1 MPATNTAKG
10 TRDFSKKDL
19 VKRNYIFNIIKETFE
34 LFGFEP
40 LETPAME
47 NIETLTGKYG
57 DEGDQLLFRILR
69 SGDFLK
75 SLNENELNKENQKKI
90 RSSIA
95 DKGLRYD
102 LTIPFARYI
111 AKNHSTLGLP
121 YKRYQIQP
129 VWRADRPARGR
140 YREFYQCDADV
151 AGTSSLLSDAEF
163 VMIVDKVFS
172 KLELPS
178 AVIKLNNRKILAG
191 IADTLSKDD
200 CVIEMTVAIDKL
212 DKIGIEGVE
221 KELTQRGFSTSDIEK
236 VNGFINIEGNNAERI
251 EKLRALLPA
260 DNIGQIGAKELEE
273 VLSYTNSCS
282 FKNAQVSVDFSLA
295 RGLNYYTG
303 TIYEVVLNGVQMGSV
318 ASGGRYDNLTESFGV
333 KNVPGVGLSFGA
345 ERIFDV
351 MEQLN
356 LFPKHL
362 EKTCDVLVLNIEEKY
377 NTQYFE
383 MANTLRDSGVAAELY
398 IQKAKFGK
406 QMKFAEKR
414 GIPYVLIA
422 GENEFESNN
431 FQLKNL
437 DTGTQENCSMGQII
451 AKLKA

>member
-10 TRDFSKKDL
+10 TRDFSKNDL
-19 VKRNYIFNIIKETFE
+19 VKRNYIFNIIKETYE

-75 SLNENELNKENQKKI
+75 SINDDELNKDNLKKI
-90 RSSIA
+90 RSSVA

-102 LTIPFARYI
+102 LTIPFARFI
-111 AKNHSTLGLP
+111 AKNHNALGLP

-140 YREFYQCDADV
+140 YREFYQCDGDV
-151 AGTSSLLSDAEF
+151 AGTSALLSDAEF
-163 VMIVDKVFS
+163 VMIVDQVFS
-172 KLELPS
+172 KLNLPS
-178 AVIKLNNRKILAG
+178 STIKLNNRKILAG
-191 IADTLSKDD
+191 IAETLSKAN
-200 CVIEMTVAIDKL
+200 CLIEMTVAIDKL

-221 KELTQRGFSTSDIEK
+221 KELIDRGFSQDDIAKINE
-236 VNGFINIEGNNAERI
+236 FINIEGNNAERI
-251 EKLRALLPA
+251 EKLRTLLPD
-260 DNIGQIGAKELEE
+260 DNIGQTGANELEE
-273 VLSYTNSCS
+273 VLSYTSACD
-282 FKNAQVSVDFSLA
+282 FKNAEVNVDFSLA

-333 KNVPGVGLSFGA
+333 KDVPGVGLSFGA
-345 ERIFDV
+345 ERIYDV

-356 LFPKHL
+356 LFPEHL
-362 EKTCDVLVLNIEEKY
+362 EKSCDVLILNLDEKF
-377 NTQYFE
+377 NAQYFS
-383 MANTLRDSGVAAELY
+383 MANKLRAAGIGAELY

-414 GIPYVLIA
+414 NIPNVLIA
-422 GENEFESNN
+422 GDLEFESQT

-437 DTGTQENCSMGQII
+437 ESGVQEAHSLEQII
-451 AKLKA
+451 EKLKN

>member
-10 TRDFSKKDL
+10 TRDFSKNDL
-19 VKRNYIFNIIKETFE
+19 VKRNYIFNIIKETYE
-34 LFGFEP
+34 IFGFEP

-75 SLNENELNKENQKKI
+75 SLKDDDLTKDNLKKI
-90 RSSIA
+90 RTYVA

-102 LTIPFARYI
+102 LTIPFARFI

-163 VMIVDKVFS
+163 IMIVDQVFS
-172 KLELPS
+172 KLNLPS
-178 AVIKLNNRKILAG
+178 STIKLNNRKILAG
-191 IADTLSKDD
+191 IASILSKEN
-200 CVIEMTVAIDKL
+200 CLVEMTVAIDKL

-221 KELTQRGFSTSDIEK
+221 KELIERGFNSEDISKIKE
-236 VNGFINIEGNNAERI
+236 FIDIGGNNAQRI
-251 EKLRALLPA
+251 EQLKALLPEE
-260 DNIGQIGAKELEE
+260 NIGQTGANELQE
-273 VLSYTNSCS
+273 VLNYSDACV
-282 FKNAQVSVDFSLA
+282 FKNADVSVDFSLA

-345 ERIFDV
+345 ERIYDV

-356 LFPKHL
+356 LFPKSL
-362 EKTCDVLVLNIEEKY
+362 EKACDVLILNLDEKY
-377 NTQYFE
+377 NVKYFGL
-383 MANTLRDSGVAAELY
+383 AHQLREAGIAAELY

-406 QMKFAEKR
+406 QMKFAENR
-414 GIPYVLIA
+414 NISNVLIA
-422 GENEFESNN
+422 GEDEFESNI
-431 FQLKNL
+431 FQLKHL
-437 DTGTQENCSMGQII
+437 ESGVQESHTIEQII
-451 AKLKA
+451 DKLKH